1 MTTRENA
8 NTEKDETKEELNNP
22 PTFLDEEAPKEVDTT
37 DELKVDS
44 ESATQEAS
52 SPVEE
57 PAVQA
62 VAAPESDQD
71 KPELASE
78 GSPEAAPEP
87 ELQPTPEAE
96 PEESP
101 LSKEAMDSENSSS
114 EAEGE
119 EAVEASFSSMGL
131 QESLIESVNKLGW
144 SKPTPIQSL
153 CLPHSLKG
161 KDVAGFAQTGTG
173 KTGAFLL
180 TLGQICLKKIKADQ
194 KQGYPIAVVL
204 SPTRELAMQI
214 EEECRTLLGGL
225 GIKSAAIFGGTNWE
239 GQAKQ
244 LKKEVHI
251 IIATPG
257 RLKDYYDKKLI
268 SLNQVSMFICDEADR
283 MFDMGFIDDVEFF
296 LSKIDDDAQK
306 LVFSAT
312 TNARDKE
319 LVFKYLNNPEYLSVS
334 PEEITPD
341 RISQHALIC
350 ETQHKFKLLLWLL
363 TTHAPER
370 AMIFTNTKLTAQWLH
385 YKLSGNGIDV
395 DLITGDLPQS
405 KRIRLIKNI
414 KEGKTKILIATDVAS
429 RGLHISGVTHVYN
442 FDIPDE
448 AANYVHRIGR
458 TARAGAKGA
467 SYSLLCDEYSR
478 NFLAV
483 QGILG
488 KSCPEASWP
497 EEAFLS
503 VEDKA
508 GNPFEDENSVF
519 ARDSRERGG
528 RGKFDRSDR
537 SDRRDRDDR
546 NKKRFS
552 DNKGRGRD
560 RDRDRDKDRDRGRD
574 KDRDRNRDYDRSRQS
589 GKDRYGQSKYRKG
602 GYNKDREYNKDRS
615 RQKHKKHTIQ
625 KTKVDKKP
633 AKQRWSLFGVI
644 KRFFTLLF
652 KRKKKKKKK

>member
-1 MTTRENA
+1 MTTREDA
-8 NTEKDETKEELNNP
+8 NSEKDQPKEELSDS
-22 PTFLDEEAPKEVDTT
+22 PTFLDKDLSTKSSSSLEESN
-37 DELKVDS
+37 S
-44 ESATQEAS
+44 ESDGDADAS
-52 SPVEE
+52 
-57 PAVQA
+57 
-62 VAAPESDQD
+62 
-71 KPELASE
+71 
-78 GSPEAAPEP
+78 
-87 ELQPTPEAE
+87 
-96 PEESP
+96 
-101 LSKEAMDSENSSS
+101 SSS
-114 EAEGE
+114 ESTEEEPIEGLGKNSVEIPKTETESADPDSSLSIEPPAEAQAEDLE
-119 EAVEASFSSMGL
+119 ETETDSAPLESTFSGMGL
-131 QESLIESVNKLGW
+131 QSDLIEAVKNLGW
-144 SKPTPIQSL
+144 LKPTPIQSL
-153 CLPHSLKG
+153 CLPHSLQG

-180 TLGQICLKKIKADQ
+180 TLGQICLKKLNSDQ
-194 KQGYPIAVVL
+194 NQGYPIAVVL

-214 EEECRTLLGGL
+214 EEECRNLLGGL

-251 IIATPG
+251 VIATPG
-257 RLKDYYDKKLI
+257 RLKDYYDKKLL

-296 LSKIDDDAQK
+296 LSKIEDNAQK

-312 TNARDKE
+312 TNDRVKE

-363 TTHAPER
+363 KNHEPER

-385 YKLSGNGIDV
+385 YKLSGNSIDV

-467 SYSLLCDEYSR
+467 SYSLLCDEYAR
-478 NFLAV
+478 NFLGV
-483 QGILG
+483 QDILG

-497 EEAFLS
+497 EDSFLGI
-503 VEDKA
+503 EDHA

-528 RGKFDRSDR
+528 RGKFDRSEK
-537 SDRRDRDDR
+537 RDRDDR

-552 DNKGRGRD
+552 DKGKGRD
-560 RDRDRDKDRDRGRD
+560 RDR
-574 KDRDRNRDYDRSRQS
+574 DRDRNRDYDRNRH
-589 GKDRYGQSKYRKG
+589 GNKDRYGQSKYRKG
-602 GYNKDREYNKDRS
+602 GHKKDREYNRDRDRN
-615 RQKHKKHTIQ
+615 RQKHKKHSIQ
-625 KTKVDKKP
+625 KTKFDKKP
-633 AKQRWSLFGVI
+633 AKQTWSFFGAI

-652 KRKKKKKKK
+652 RRKKK

>member
-1 MTTRENA
+1 MTTREDA
-8 NTEKDETKEELNNP
+8 NSEKDEIKEELKNP
-22 PTFLDEEAPKEVDTT
+22 STFLAEDAISNQDLKAENGTLLDSPADEDQQEEQAAGTIEKPLKPLS
-37 DELKVDS
+37 DELELETDNTDPQT
-44 ESATQEAS
+44 AT
-52 SPVEE
+52 
-57 PAVQA
+57 
-62 VAAPESDQD
+62 
-71 KPELASE
+71 ASE
-78 GSPEAAPEP
+78 TDPNEGPSAIQTTSLENGNGRSEENENEA
-87 ELQPTPEAE
+87 
-96 PEESP
+96 
-101 LSKEAMDSENSSS
+101 
-114 EAEGE
+114 
-119 EAVEASFSSMGL
+119 EASFSSMGL
-131 QESLIESVNKLGW
+131 EQNLLESIKKLGW

-153 CLPHSLKG
+153 CLPHSLQG

-180 TLGQICLKKIKADQ
+180 TLGQICLKKINAEQ

-214 EEECRTLLGGL
+214 EEECSNLLGSL
-225 GIKSAAIFGGTNWE
+225 GIKSVAIFGGTNWE

-244 LKKEVHI
+244 LRKEVHI

-283 MFDMGFIDDVEFF
+283 MFDMGFIEDVEFF
-296 LSKIDDDAQK
+296 LSKIDDNAQK

-312 TNARDKE
+312 TNDRVKE

-363 TTHAPER
+363 TTHSPER

-467 SYSLLCDEYSR
+467 SYSLLCDEYAR

-483 QGILG
+483 QEILG

-497 EEAFLS
+497 EEAFLT

-519 ARDSRERGG
+519 ARDSRDRGG
-528 RGKFDRSDR
+528 RGKFDRP
-537 SDRRDRDDR
+537 DRRDREDR
-546 NKKRFS
+546 NKKRFP
-552 DNKGRGRD
+552 DKGKGRD
-560 RDRDRDKDRDRGRD
+560 RDRDRSRDH
-574 KDRDRNRDYDRSRQS
+574 DRSRHGS
-589 GKDRYGQSKYRKG
+589 KDRYQSKHRKG
-602 GYNKDREYNKDRS
+602 GHGRDREYNKDRS
-615 RQKHKKHTIQ
+615 RQRHKKHTIQ
-625 KTKVDKKP
+625 KTVDKKHP
-633 AKQRWSLFGVI
+633 AKQSWSLFGVI

-652 KRKKKKKKK
+652 KRKKK